1 MITIKTNSRV
11 DVVNFYADVEIDDD
25 EMQEVRIGTYTK
37 KEAIEM
43 LEGMLKHI
51 REWSK

>member
-11 DVVNFYADVEIDDD
+11 DVVNFYAELTIDDD
-25 EMQEVRIGTYTK
+25 EIKEIRIGTYTK